1 MFMGPLEATKPWNTE
16 GLAGMNRFLN
26 RIWRLIIDDRTGNI
40 NPNISIVEPDI
51 KQKKLLHFTI
61 KKVTHDIEDGDMKF
75 NTSIAQLMIF
85 VNELYKLKDI
95 SISVLENL
103 ILLLSPF
110 APHISEELW
119 LLLGH
124 QETLVN
130 EKWPEYNEELTK
142 ADKITIV
149 FSVNGKVRGK
159 KEMDINLEDKELEQA
174 ALDDESVRKHI
185 YGKNIVKIIIVKN
198 KMVNIVIK

>member
-40 NPNISIVEPDI
+40 NPNISIGEPDI